1 MAPAP
6 LGVVVA
12 IAALLASAACYYPA
26 RFDAEIEI
34 SRIGY
39 YKITYDGYIA
49 DVPLFDGL
57 RKREIT
63 AADETRKA
71 QSIVTDLK
79 RDRNTKEASY
89 VRQGLFKI
97 NWVDEGD
104 LTVTKL
110 VTFLRRNEN
119 LLSIKYI
126 QTTGQITVQ
135 AAQIPPSDIQKLAQI
150 GLVMDGQLRVK
161 TEGRVVDHNATR
173 VVESAL
179 SREKTYVWDMK
190 GIPTS

>member
-1 MAPAP
+1 M
-6 LGVVVA
+6 
-12 IAALLASAACYYPA
+12 I
-26 RFDAEIEI
+26 F
-34 SRIGY
+34 
-39 YKITYDGYIA
+39 DGYIA

-57 RKREIT
+57 RKREIS

-97 NWVDEGD
+97 NWQDQGD
-104 LTVTKL
+104 LTVAKM

-126 QTTGQITVQ
+126 QTTDQITVQ
-135 AAQIPPSDIQKLAQI
+135 AAQIPPSDIQKLGQI

-161 TEGRVVDHNATR
+161 TEARVVEHNATR
-173 VVESAL
+173 VAESAL
-179 SREKTYVWDMK
+179 SREKTYIWEMK
-190 GIPTS
+190 GVPTSSPKLVLTMR